1 MKRSGRGQHGRGLN
15 RLQRLKP
22 PVQELQ
28 VGWAE
33 ARPSEGPLPRTRREE
48 QASNNLNWVSPVPPL
63 RGLVHD
69 TNAVPPL
76 PRWATLFRPCRDW
89 FSGGRSSPD
98 QSSAG
103 RTCGVSRTSLGAGA
117 SFKIR
122 RRAKGSLAL
131 GIMSGTSADGID
143 VALVRVSGRKARLED
158 FAAFPFPARIRGAIL
173 RLGEGRAATAGE
185 ISQLNFLL
193 GEVFAEAALAAC
205 GKFRVRPSQIALIGS
220 HGQTVFHQGVAT
232 SFCGRRVASTLQIG
246 EPSVIAGR
254 TGITT
259 VGDFRPA
266 DMAAGGQGAPLVPFV
281 DYLLYRDA
289 SVGRAALNIGGIANV
304 TVIPRGAKIEE
315 VCAFDIGPGNMV
327 IDALVRHFTHRRKAF
342 DRDAEMAGRGNVLP
356 GLLTALLRDKYFLK
370 RPPKTAGRE
379 QYGEKYVRQ
388 VVAHREARRARAG
401 DVIRTV
407 TILTAL
413 SIVDAIHRFVPRRAG
428 VSELIVSGGGAH
440 NPLLMAQME
449 AALPGIRF
457 RASEEFGV
465 PGDAKE
471 AFAFALL
478 GWETLHRRAA
488 NVPGATG
495 ARKAVVLGKVCYAD

>member
-1 MKRSGRGQHGRGLN
+1 MRRSR
-15 RLQRLKP
+15 K
-22 PVQELQ
+22 
-28 VGWAE
+28 
-33 ARPSEGPLPRTRREE
+33 S
-48 QASNNLNWVSPVPPL
+48 
-63 RGLVHD
+63 
-69 TNAVPPL
+69 
-76 PRWATLFRPCRDW
+76 
-89 FSGGRSSPD
+89 
-98 QSSAG
+98 
-103 RTCGVSRTSLGAGA
+103 
-117 SFKIR
+117 
-122 RRAKGSLAL
+122 GSLAL

-143 VALVRVSGRKARLED
+143 VALVRISGRTAKVEN
-158 FAAFPFPARIRGAIL
+158 FAAFPFLARIRDAIL
-173 RLGEGRAATAGE
+173 RLGEGRAATTGE

-205 GKFRVRPSQIALIGS
+205 RKFRVRASQISVIGS
-220 HGQTVFHQGVAT
+220 HGQTVFHQGAP
-232 SFCGRRVASTLQIG
+232 SKFCGRAVASTMQIG

-289 SVGRAALNIGGIANV
+289 RVGRAALNIGGIANV
-304 TVIPRGAKIEE
+304 TVIPRAAKIDD
-315 VCAFDIGPGNMV
+315 VFAFDIGPGNMT
-327 IDALVRHFTHRRKAF
+327 IDALVRHFTRGRKAF
-342 DRDAEMAGRGNVLP
+342 DRNAEMAGRGKVLP
-356 GLLTALLRDKYFLK
+356 SLLAELLRDKYFLK

-379 QYGEKYVRQ
+379 QYGEKYVRELL
-388 VVAHREARRARAG
+388 AHRQARRARAE
-401 DVIRTV
+401 DLIRTA

-413 SIVDAIHRFVPRRAG
+413 SIVDATHRFVPQRAN

-440 NPLLMAQME
+440 NPLLMAQIE
-449 AALPGIRF
+449 AALPGIRL
-457 RASEEFGV
+457 RTSDEFGV

-495 ARKAVVLGKVCYAD
+495 ARKAVVLGKVCYAG